1 MKPSDEILMAYAD
14 GELPE
19 ADRRQ
24 VEQWIADNPAFEQV
38 VADHR
43 AMRQAARAAFEPGA
57 EPDLSAGLAGLV
69 GELQASV
76 AAPVLAPA
84 PKRKRRRLAWP
95 AAVAASFLMGAMGT
109 QFAGVQMASTGTYL
123 DWDDQGLVAHRQLAR
138 VLDQQAGDVQAGAIV
153 INASFVAS
161 DGRYCR
167 QFVIEGETHTGAIAC
182 HQNQRWE
189 MITVAVLP
197 TGYQAAGGGND
208 ALAATAV
215 RLGVKEKLSPEQE
228 AELIRRGWEASAKD

>member
-19 ADRRQ
+19 SDRRQ
-24 VEQWIADNPAFEQV
+24 VEQWIAANPEFEQV

-43 AMRQAARAAFEPGA
+43 AMREAAKAAFEPGA
-57 EPDLSAGLAGLV
+57 EPVLSAGLAGLV
-69 GELQASV
+69 GDLQDSV
-76 AAPVLAPA
+76 AAPVLAPP
-84 PKRKRRRLAWP
+84 PKRRRRRLAWP

-109 QFAGVQMASTGTYL
+109 QFASVQMASSGTYL
-123 DWDDQGLVAHRQLAR
+123 DWDKQGLVAHRQLAR
-138 VLDQQAGDVQAGAIV
+138 MLDQQPGDTQAEAIV
-153 INASFVAS
+153 ITASFIAD

-167 QFVIEGETHTGAIAC
+167 QFVIEDETRTGAIAC
-182 HQNQRWE
+182 RGGQNWD

-197 TGYQAAGGGND
+197 AGYQAADGGND
-208 ALAATAV
+208 PLAATAV

-228 AELIRRGWEASAKD
+228 AELIRRGWEAPR